1 MINFDIDIA
10 QSMHMESKL
19 HDEELGKLG
28 HKLLTLRNELME
40 ATSRRMES
48 ETKLQ
53 ELDILV
59 DQLLSLNDS
68 LVCQLSGDTSKRRIS
83 NTSEARGRSSS
94 RSRGSKRGK
103 SSRSKISAAHAMQ
116 STISA
121 DAKVAPRMIVPVPSS
136 AATNN
141 QMNNNTRITNN
152 VDIES
157 LHRLHDMYRTAAQ
170 RLSSTLRD
178 ESPEKYER
186 KNAQSVSRSKDTM
199 DVMESKSASAS
210 RTFERSSLTRNEG
223 TNTTDAMLLA
233 SQDIRDRGSVR
244 LSSPRTSAQFRS
256 VHENTVTEKAQS
268 NSTKSPNQL
277 SSSPADLRTVIMSL
291 EEEFDALNEQYHR
304 LLDSVKSEGDPV
316 LEARRAEE
324 LVTVIKKLHRKGEQ
338 LRSLKSPTKT

>member
-1 MINFDIDIA
+1 
-10 QSMHMESKL
+10 
-19 HDEELGKLG
+19 
-28 HKLLTLRNELME
+28 
-40 ATSRRMES
+40 
-48 ETKLQ
+48 
-53 ELDILV
+53 
-59 DQLLSLNDS
+59 
-68 LVCQLSGDTSKRRIS
+68 
-83 NTSEARGRSSS
+83 
-94 RSRGSKRGK
+94 
-103 SSRSKISAAHAMQ
+103 
-116 STISA
+116 
-121 DAKVAPRMIVPVPSS
+121 
-136 AATNN
+136 
-141 QMNNNTRITNN
+141 
-152 VDIES
+152 
-157 LHRLHDMYRTAAQ
+157 MYRTAAQ

-210 RTFERSSLTRNEG
+210 RTFEDLDANIADGSIYRTRISRRSSLTRNEG